1 MGKSSPTKLQLKHI
15 PDVVI
20 MQTVY
25 TLQNTW
31 TVWVG
36 AGGGFDP
43 LSILDVT
50 GRSIAARSLS
60 YRQKKTAHLAE
71 ICEVLRP
78 LPEKLVW
85 RKLQSL
91 KPAVGSMVTVRLE
104 CTMQSLTSTGRP
116 KKLASNW
123 PLAHLSEILVGKT
136 VQVSDQLAKTT
147 GQMATYEK

>member
-85 RKLQSL
+85 RKLQKLEARGWLYGHGPSGVHY
-91 KPAVGSMVTVRLE
+91 AVTDE
-104 CTMQSLTSTGRP
+104 YW
-116 KKLASNW
+116 A
-123 PLAHLSEILVGKT
+123 
-136 VQVSDQLAKTT
+136 AKEA
-147 GQMATYEK
+147 GQ